1 MSSNHRLSQSVTH
14 TLTPVAIL
22 IGALFSPMAHAA
34 SFVIGNGVTLTT
46 QQTLNASETGVI
58 QSGGSLNVT
67 APPAVN
73 APGDNVSI
81 TNSGSISTTTTSG
94 HGYGI
99 WSSGTNAS
107 ITNSGSI
114 STNGRLLSHGIVA
127 YGANASITNSG
138 SISTISE
145 LGNGIVAYGA
155 NASITNSGSISTLL
169 SFAGGI
175 SSDGPN
181 ASITNSGSISTN
193 GWLAHGIGAS
203 NASITNS
210 GSISTR
216 GTAANGIFSV
226 GANASIVNSGSIS
239 TTGGDASGIRS
250 SGANASITNSGSI
263 STTGANA
270 TGIYSL
276 GANANITNS
285 GSIRVTGANSVGI
298 QSIGANG
305 VITVSGIVS
314 ATGSATQAILG
325 DNNQTLNL
333 LPGAKIIG
341 TVDLGTGT
349 NRVNVVDSSGP
360 SSTLTVTNA
369 GTVTRSG
376 KGLALVNGST
386 VSLVDTTGLT
396 ADQASLGAASLRISQ
411 AVNQQL
417 NAGAS
422 APRPIKVASSQLTP
436 GMLHQ
441 EEGPSAWGHVFG
453 GSTQRDASGAALGYK
468 DTGYGLIGGY
478 EQTLSTHRVGFFGGV
493 SHADANTDT
502 ASVKTDSDS
511 VFLGVYGQYADG
523 DWLVNASLA
532 AGYVSY
538 DSKRLVF
545 DNLSCDQ
552 TARSDYNST
561 YLSPSFA
568 VIRIFDMGAGFSL
581 RPSVQL
587 NYTYGWFSSYNENGT
602 TRSNL
607 SVGRRNASVLNS
619 RVQVA
624 ARQALDNDQ
633 GAFEIRLGASQS
645 NYGDDKVKLS
655 LQGGAATSYGITGTN
670 SVSGGYAGIGGRIA
684 LKNQLSVVGDIE
696 YTQGSG
702 DNRATLAYLGMEYR
716 F

>member
-1 MSSNHRLSQSVTH
+1 
-14 TLTPVAIL
+14 
-22 IGALFSPMAHAA
+22 
-34 SFVIGNGVTLTT
+34 
-46 QQTLNASETGVI
+46 
-58 QSGGSLNVT
+58 
-67 APPAVN
+67 
-73 APGDNVSI
+73 
-81 TNSGSISTTTTSG
+81 
-94 HGYGI
+94 
-99 WSSGTNAS
+99 
-107 ITNSGSI
+107 
-114 STNGRLLSHGIVA
+114 
-127 YGANASITNSG
+127 
-138 SISTISE
+138 
-145 LGNGIVAYGA
+145 
-155 NASITNSGSISTLL
+155 
-169 SFAGGI
+169 
-175 SSDGPN
+175 
-181 ASITNSGSISTN
+181 
-193 GWLAHGIGAS
+193 
-203 NASITNS
+203 
-210 GSISTR
+210 
-216 GTAANGIFSV
+216 
-226 GANASIVNSGSIS
+226 
-239 TTGGDASGIRS
+239 
-250 SGANASITNSGSI
+250 
-263 STTGANA
+263 
-270 TGIYSL
+270 
-276 GANANITNS
+276 
-285 GSIRVTGANSVGI
+285 
-298 QSIGANG
+298 
-305 VITVSGIVS
+305 
-314 ATGSATQAILG
+314 
-325 DNNQTLNL
+325 
-333 LPGAKIIG
+333 
-341 TVDLGTGT
+341 
-349 NRVNVVDSSGP
+349 VNVVDSSGP
-360 SSTLTVTNA
+360 SSTLTITNA

-453 GSTQRDASGAALGYK
+453 GNTQRDASGAALGYK

-545 DNLSCDQ
+545 DNLSGDQ

-568 VIRIFDMGAGFSL
+568 VIRTFDMGAGFSL

-655 LQGGAATSYGITGTN
+655 LQGGAATNYGITGTN

>member
-1 MSSNHRLSQSVTH
+1 
-14 TLTPVAIL
+14 
-22 IGALFSPMAHAA
+22 
-34 SFVIGNGVTLTT
+34 
-46 QQTLNASETGVI
+46 
-58 QSGGSLNVT
+58 
-67 APPAVN
+67 
-73 APGDNVSI
+73 
-81 TNSGSISTTTTSG
+81 
-94 HGYGI
+94 
-99 WSSGTNAS
+99 
-107 ITNSGSI
+107 
-114 STNGRLLSHGIVA
+114 
-127 YGANASITNSG
+127 
-138 SISTISE
+138 
-145 LGNGIVAYGA
+145 
-155 NASITNSGSISTLL
+155 
-169 SFAGGI
+169 
-175 SSDGPN
+175 
-181 ASITNSGSISTN
+181 
-193 GWLAHGIGAS
+193 
-203 NASITNS
+203 
-210 GSISTR
+210 
-216 GTAANGIFSV
+216 
-226 GANASIVNSGSIS
+226 
-239 TTGGDASGIRS
+239 
-250 SGANASITNSGSI
+250 
-263 STTGANA
+263 
-270 TGIYSL
+270 
-276 GANANITNS
+276 
-285 GSIRVTGANSVGI
+285 
-298 QSIGANG
+298 
-305 VITVSGIVS
+305 
-314 ATGSATQAILG
+314 
-325 DNNQTLNL
+325 
-333 LPGAKIIG
+333 
-341 TVDLGTGT
+341 
-349 NRVNVVDSSGP
+349 VNVVDSSGP